1 MAGTSAIYPG
11 CAAVVSRTQLPRNSV
26 LVMASNPLEGTHINR
41 FRTDI
46 PQALAVAGERQIE
59 IIFMRTT
66 ENPGKGSEQEFGE
79 VGVG

>member
-26 LVMASNPLEGTHINR
+26 LVMASLPASSRINR

-59 IIFMRTT
+59 IIFMRTS
-66 ENPGKGSEQEFGE
+66 ENPGKGFEQEFGE